1 MNLITKISTYF
12 IISSILLFILIS
24 IGLSFFINEVFRD
37 EIDEQLVSISYKAE
51 LQIKKGKD
59 VNFYPIVQAK
69 KINYKS
75 EKEKFSDVVLNIG
88 DETEL
93 FREYK
98 TIKRINNNYY
108 EICARNSIVDSKD
121 FLFSILFITLFAFL
135 VFLIILYF
143 INKYLSKTILSDFY
157 TSLSTLE
164 NFSLQDNSE
173 LKLSKSNI
181 LEFRQLNSSLLYL
194 AEKAKKEYR
203 LLKEFSEETNHEFQ
217 TPIAVIKSKLEL
229 LLQSNNLNS
238 EELNNLGV
246 SINNLSK
253 LEKLNKAILLLNKLN
268 HRELFVSET
277 INIVDELKKIIDEF
291 SELISLRAI
300 ELTVL
305 LPENFYIKANHSL
318 INILLSNL
326 LSNSLKHNVKNGIIN
341 IKLDENKLI
350 ITNTAEQ
357 PKIDPELFF
366 TRFYKDYSDSESLGL
381 GLTIAQKI
389 CELYKFLIINSFE
402 NNTYTII
409 IEFTIN
415 KIE

>member
-75 EKEKFSDVVLNIG
+75 EIEKFSDVVLNIG

-98 TIKRINNNYY
+98 TIKKINNNYY

-135 VFLIILYF
+135 IFLIILYF
-143 INKYLSKTILSDFY
+143 INKYLSKTILFDFY
-157 TSLSTLE
+157 TSLSSLE
-164 NFSLQDNSE
+164 NFSLQDNNE

-181 LEFRQLNSSLLYL
+181 LEFQQLNSSLLYL

-229 LLQSNNLNS
+229 LLQSNHLSS

-268 HRELFVSET
+268 HQELFVSET
-277 INIVDELKKIIDEF
+277 VNIVDELKKIIDEF
-291 SELISLRAI
+291 SELISLRGI
-300 ELTVL
+300 DLTVL
-305 LPENFYIKANHSL
+305 LPESFYIKANPSL
-318 INILLSNL
+318 VNILLSNL

-341 IKLDENKLI
+341 VKLEANKLI
-350 ITNTAEQ
+350 ITNTAEK
-357 PKIDPELFF
+357 PKIDPEYFF
-366 TRFYKDYSDSESLGL
+366 TRFYKDFRDSESLGL

>member
-12 IISSILLFILIS
+12 IISSIILFILIS
-24 IGLSFFINEVFRD
+24 LSLSFFINEVFRE

-157 TSLSTLE
+157 TSLSSLE

-366 TRFYKDYSDSESLGL
+366 TRFYIDYSDSESLGL

-389 CELYKFLIINSFE
+389 CELYKFLIKNSYE
-402 NNTYTII
+402 NNMYTVL
-409 IEFTIN
+409 IEFTNN
-415 KIE
+415 KT